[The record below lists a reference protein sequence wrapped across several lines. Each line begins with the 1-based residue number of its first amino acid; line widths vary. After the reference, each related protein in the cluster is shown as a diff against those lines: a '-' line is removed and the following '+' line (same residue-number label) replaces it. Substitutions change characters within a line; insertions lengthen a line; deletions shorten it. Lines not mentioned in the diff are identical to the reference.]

1 MHTADHGRSQIAA
14 IVVAAPF
21 DAALAPATGD
31 TAAMDNRID
40 EAVFSLLYPGIFER
54 HALTG
59 ARTWKTFD

>member
-1 MHTADHGRSQIAA
+1 MHTADHGRSQVAA

-31 TAAMDNRID
+31 TAAMDSRIA
-40 EAVFSLLYPGIFER
+40 EAVFSLLYPGIFEP

-59 ARTWKTFD
+59 AWTRKTFD